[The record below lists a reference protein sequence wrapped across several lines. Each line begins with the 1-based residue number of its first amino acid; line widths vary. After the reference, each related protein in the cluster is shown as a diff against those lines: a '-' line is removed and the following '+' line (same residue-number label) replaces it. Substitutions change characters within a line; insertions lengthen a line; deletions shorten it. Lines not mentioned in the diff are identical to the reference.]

1 MKTLIHEGARVA
13 FAMLAPAFALL
24 LISVALAHA
33 QNRPGHWQLPDYGR
47 SHGVVT
53 EPEMPKC
60 NMAVSEECRRLYGRS
75 AANVQRSSSGSRYFD
90 CLRDRAKSMVLRGD
104 PRALRAAETVR
115 ARGNAVGTPD
125 FDAIHAENVRACRG
139 RK

>member
-1 MKTLIHEGARVA
+1 MKYLAAVAVGALVVTA
-13 FAMLAPAFALL
+13 QPAA
-24 LISVALAHA
+24 A
-33 QNRPGHWQLPDYGR
+33 QRQWALPDYGR
-47 SHGVVT
+47 THGYVT
-53 EPEMPKC
+53 EPGMPKC
-60 NMAVSEECRRLYGRS
+60 NVNASEECRRLYGGARQAQQQPARNYPRS
-75 AANVQRSSSGSRYFD
+75 RFYD

-139 RK
+139 RR